1 MILFFKHNSKTRG
14 KACLNWKSRI
24 LKINLN
30 GYIWT
35 KMGSM
40 ISHHGNMKFVREKML
55 EHEIEKYSRELCELV
70 HCSGVVDC
78 RYIVDLY
85 WLR

>member
-1 MILFFKHNSKTRG
+1 
-14 KACLNWKSRI
+14 
-24 LKINLN
+24 
-30 GYIWT
+30 
-35 KMGSM
+35 MGSM